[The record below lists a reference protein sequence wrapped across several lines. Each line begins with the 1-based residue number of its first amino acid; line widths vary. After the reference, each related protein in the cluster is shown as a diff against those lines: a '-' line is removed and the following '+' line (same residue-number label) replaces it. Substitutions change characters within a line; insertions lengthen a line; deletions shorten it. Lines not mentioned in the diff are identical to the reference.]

1 MAEINI
7 DLKKYE
13 RIIQAALKQFAKQG
27 YQRANTEDIA
37 IAAGV
42 SKGLVFHYFGN
53 KQKLYERTISDV
65 IDCLNEQS
73 KDVFEKEYA
82 DLVEVVV
89 ASTQHKL
96 NLERTFPDHIHL
108 LIASYAQKKMLPDKI
123 QVKLDH
129 YLAENMAIAQ
139 QLLTKIINKLPLKKN
154 ISREDV
160 VRLVLG
166 VFNQIYLESLT
177 FLEENQQVTEIH
189 QMQFLVERS
198 QSYMNILQAGFLEQ

>member
-7 DLKKYE
+7 DPKKYE

-42 SKGLVFHYFGN
+42 SKGLIFHYFGN
-53 KQKLYERTISDV
+53 KQKLYERTISYV

-73 KDVFEKEYA
+73 KELFEKEYA

-89 ASTQHKL
+89 VSTQHKL
-96 NLERTFPDHIHL
+96 NLERTFPDYIHL
-108 LIASYAQKKMLPDKI
+108 LIASYAQKKMLPDKV

-129 YLAENMAIAQ
+129 YMAENMAIAQ